1 MKGDSDPP
9 SRRAFFPRVLA
20 LALLAAPV
28 AAEAQST
35 SRVPTVGV
43 LAPGPATNPL
53 AAPSREAFEGGLRD
67 LGWVPGRNIRVEV
80 IQ

>member
-9 SRRAFFPRVLA
+9 SRRAFFPQVLA

-28 AAEAQST
+28 A
-35 SRVPTVGV
+35 
-43 LAPGPATNPL
+43 NPL

-67 LGWVPGRNIRVEV
+67 LGRVPGRNIRVEV